1 MKQEHLKE
9 ETQPA
14 DWSPKWAD
22 RIELPKEEHK
32 KLMLLLKEWN
42 DEQDFIEKYS
52 HDAFIIYGHLHRQ
65 EDIKREVLTMYE
77 KYRNTLSRTFDIG
90 VGRWMEVCFGERIA
104 ADKIER
110 NYRFFEE
117 AIELVQA
124 CGITKDECLQ
134 LIDYVFGRPVGEK
147 KQEVGGV
154 MVTLAALCLPN
165 GIDMNNAG
173 EAELERCWKNI
184 DKIRKKQASKEIK
197 SSSLP

>member
-1 MKQEHLKE
+1 MKQQLPKE

-42 DEQDFIEKYS
+42 DEQDFIEKHS

-65 EDIKREVLTMYE
+65 EDIKREVLAMYE
-77 KYRNTLSRTFDIG
+77 KYRHTLSHNFDIG
-90 VGRWMEVCFGERIA
+90 VGRWMEVCFGDEIA
-104 ADKIER
+104 ADKVER

-117 AIELVQA
+117 ATELVQA
-124 CGITKDECLQ
+124 CGMTKEDCLR
-134 LIDYVFGRPVGEK
+134 LIDYVYDRPVGEK

-184 DKIRKKQASKEIK
+184 DKIRQKQAAKKIK
-197 SSSLP
+197 SPLP